1 MNFLFE
7 MAFPFFKKRLIFAA
21 HFLFLCLQNRNL
33 FLMDYNFIVIEGN
46 IGAGKTTLSH
56 KISEECNAKLILE
69 QFAENPFLPKFYK
82 DPDKYSFPL
91 EMSFLADRYNQL
103 KKELSERDL
112 FKSFTISDYYFMKSL
127 IFSKQT
133 LQDDEYTLYRQ
144 FFHIIYNS
152 LPKPDLYVYLHSN
165 AEKLLHNIKNR
176 GREYE
181 QEITADYLTKIQE
194 SYFDFFKQQR
204 GLKFL
209 VIDTNDIDFVNNKE
223 DYKKITETIFNTECK
238 FGVNRVI
245 L

>member
-1 MNFLFE
+1 M
-7 MAFPFFKKRLIFAA
+7 PFIFYFYDSKNA
-21 HFLFLCLQNRNL
+21 NT

-56 KISEECNAKLILE
+56 KISEERNAKLILE

-165 AEKLLHNIKNR
+165 VEKLLSNIKKR

-181 QEITADYLTKIQE
+181 QEITAEYLLKIQD
-194 SYFDFFKQQR
+194 SYFEFFKQQQDH
-204 GLKFL
+204 KFL
-209 VIDTNDIDFVNNKE
+209 VIDTNDIDFVNQE
-223 DYKKITETIFNTECK
+223 DDYEKITKAIFETECK
-238 FGVNRVI
+238 QGLNRII